1 MDEKVAKLLET
12 LGKDSRFEGLDEA
25 VQAQKELEE
34 KVGLRYLKRE
44 EGEREGGRKSDQ
56 MGKCG
61 LNTFHL
67 LCIEKSTPLLTSLAP
82 PPFRPSPTQAKEK
95 WLLESM
101 NNEDEGR
108 WRCASQGCTK
118 LFKTSEFL
126 QKHLLLKH
134 IGGLEESL
142 RLVRLGLIRTAFEAD
157 QEKPLPPVQVDKGSN
172 VLKAVPVG
180 EVLAEVAAVLGKDM
194 SRWRQLIEES
204 TRRRARGR
212 EGGGGGGGGMP
223 RGRGGGHY
231 GPRPVLGV
239 GGGALVAAG
248 GGGVRGAGVVGM
260 DMGPP
265 RASKNYK
272 DIDVPKVRGKGGRG
286 VERVVCIFGF
296 VLC

>member
-1 MDEKVAKLLET
+1 MPFSPL
-12 LGKDSRFEGLDEA
+12 
-25 VQAQKELEE
+25 
-34 KVGLRYLKRE
+34 
-44 EGEREGGRKSDQ
+44 
-56 MGKCG
+56 
-61 LNTFHL
+61 
-67 LCIEKSTPLLTSLAP
+67 PLLHPLL
-82 PPFRPSPTQAKEK
+82 QAKEK
-95 WLLESM
+95 WLLEGM

-108 WRCASQGCTK
+108 WRCAAQGCTK

-134 IGGLEESL
+134 IEGLETSL

-172 VLKAVPVG
+172 VLKPVPVG

-231 GPRPVLGV
+231 GPRPVIGA

-248 GGGVRGAGVVGM
+248 GGGVVGM
-260 DMGPP
+260 DMGAP
-265 RASKNYK
+265 RGGKNYK
-272 DIDVPKVRGKGGRG
+272 DIDVPKVRGRERGGKGGG
-286 VERVVCIFGF
+286 GGFCVFLVESCDDSLLTFI
-296 VLC
+296 